1 MLEPYDADALN
12 PTKPPILPLLGFTSD
27 EVIEAFTTTLFH
39 PFEAEYHV
47 DRQIN
52 LESMMSLE
60 DIQPAKDRALVVGRA
75 PSIQFLSF
83 FVDVQFKG
91 LGIPSITFACLVMK
105 RKRKIT
111 FQKYLSNIWER
122 AKHTG

>member
-12 PTKPPILPLLGFTSD
+12 TTKPPILPLLGFTSD

-52 LESMMSLE
+52 FESMMSLE
-60 DIQPAKDRALVVGRA
+60 DIQPAKDRALVVGGA

-91 LGIPSITFACLVMK
+91 LGIPPITFACLMK
-105 RKRKIT
+105 
-111 FQKYLSNIWER
+111 
-122 AKHTG
+122 

>member
-12 PTKPPILPLLGFTSD
+12 TTKPPILPLLGFTSD

-52 LESMMSLE
+52 FESMMSLE